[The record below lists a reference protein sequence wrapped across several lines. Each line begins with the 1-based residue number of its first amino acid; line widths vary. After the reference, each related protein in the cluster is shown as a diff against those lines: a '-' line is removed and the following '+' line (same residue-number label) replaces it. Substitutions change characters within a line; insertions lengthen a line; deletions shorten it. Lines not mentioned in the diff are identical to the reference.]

1 MDETLRQ
8 LGELLLGAVPTVILF
23 VLLYGLY
30 NAIVHKPLARVLQQ
44 RRSKTE
50 GAIEKSHAD
59 IAAAEARTAEYEQ
72 RLREARATIF
82 RAQEARRK
90 VALEARSAAVNNARA
105 KAHAQ
110 VQAAKAE
117 IQKETEAAQGELQGQ
132 AQTLAIEIMRRV
144 LQPAGAVR

>member
-8 LGELLLGAVPTVILF
+8 LGELLLGAIPTVILF

-30 NAIVHKPLARVLQQ
+30 SVIVHRPLARVLAD
-44 RRSKTE
+44 RRSKTQ
-50 GAIEKSHAD
+50 GAIEKSAAD

-90 VALEARSAAVNNARA
+90 AAIEARSQAIEQARV
-105 KAHAQ
+105 KSQAQ

-117 IQKETEAAQGELQGQ
+117 IQKETEAAQSGLQAE

-144 LQPAGAVR
+144 LQPAGATR